1 MARDLDDARE
11 LKLKK
16 RLREKGKDLGR
27 WLIRGSQ
34 HTDVIHS
41 RHKMT
46 FFLNFSFG
54 ITVHLYNK
62 KRIHPEFFFCFQA
75 LPKHCQRHNGP
86 EG

>member
-34 HTDVIHS
+34 HTNLIHS

-46 FFLNFSFG
+46 FFLNFCFG
-54 ITVHLYNK
+54 ITEHLYYK
-62 KRIHPEFFFCFQA
+62 KRTHPNFFFAFG
-75 LPKHCQRHNGP
+75 HCLKIVG
-86 EG
+86 